1 MCGFRMKCASAIAAR
16 KRACGHVRE
25 RAPGW
30 FASSSGVGVHI
41 WRRLSTAK
49 QRRRLGD
56 ATRQHGGDGPPPA
69 GPKRGSACGT
79 PCRAAAGP
87 RGMAYHAQTA
97 AVPERFI
104 VVAARG
110 LTRTQPG
117 RAGMAATA
125 RSALGQ
131 SLLRRIRANRKCL
144 LRRLEYLHANTKRH
158 PYLVLAKLGSAALGF
173 GYFMT
178 RDWY

>member
-1 MCGFRMKCASAIAAR
+1 MKYASASAAR
-16 KRACGHVRE
+16 KRTCGHARE

-30 FASSSGVGVHI
+30 FAS
-41 WRRLSTAK
+41 
-49 QRRRLGD
+49 
-56 ATRQHGGDGPPPA
+56 RQQSELVMPHANIEAMGHHLQA
-69 GPKRGSACGT
+69 VSACGT
-79 PCRAAAGP
+79 PCRVGAGP

-131 SLLRRIRANRKCL
+131 SLLRRI
-144 LRRLEYLHANTKRH
+144 
-158 PYLVLAKLGSAALGF
+158 
-173 GYFMT
+173 
-178 RDWY
+178 